1 MTERACR
8 MLPFE
13 PLRPLVH
20 HHVMPCPGMGA
31 HHSQASSSTS
41 TSITC
46 GPLPPAALGSPHTSV
61 ADGRLLMPNHWHG
74 QVCEGRLAV
83 TLVDTPP
90 LELYRASRIA
100 STT

>member
-13 PLRPLVH
+13 SLRPLVH

-46 GPLPPAALGSPHTSV
+46 GPPPPGGTWITSHQRG
-61 ADGRLLMPNHWHG
+61 GRTTFDA
-74 QVCEGRLAV
+74 QSLAWTGV
-83 TLVDTPP
+83 
-90 LELYRASRIA
+90 
-100 STT
+100 